1 MATIRH
7 HARLS
12 APAGDVW
19 AIVREPTGITDWLAG
34 VDSCVMDGT
43 ARVVGTM
50 GLEIREDIL
59 TVDDDLRRFQY
70 SIVDSPLNLANH
82 LSTVDILEDGDGCVV
97 VYSTDVSPDEAGMI
111 LDAVA
116 KGGVDALVE
125 RFG

>member
-12 APAGDVW
+12 APASDVW

-34 VDSCVMDGT
+34 VDSCVMDGN

-50 GLEIREDIL
+50 GLEIREEIV

-70 SIVDSPLNLANH
+70 AIVDSPLSLASH
-82 LSTVDILEDGDGCVV
+82 LSTVDILDDGDGCVV
-97 VYSTDVSPDEAGMI
+97 VYSTDVAPDEAGMI